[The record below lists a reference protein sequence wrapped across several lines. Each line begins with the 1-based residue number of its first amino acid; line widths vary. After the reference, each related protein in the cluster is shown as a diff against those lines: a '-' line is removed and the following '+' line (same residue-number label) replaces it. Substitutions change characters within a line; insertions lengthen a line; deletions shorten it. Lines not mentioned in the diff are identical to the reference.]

1 MTEIDSEMGTNLLRE
16 ITPLTQN
23 DCFSVFSR
31 MKNEFDFPLHFH
43 EEIELN
49 FIQNAPGAKRMIGDH
64 VEEIG
69 DIELVLVG
77 SNLQHGWF
85 TNQCES
91 RNIKEIT
98 IQFHRDLFEE
108 KFLQRNQLTFIKN
121 LFQRA
126 SRGVLFSEE
135 TTLSIMPR
143 IKELTQKQG
152 FDSVLELMSI
162 LHDLSIS
169 RNFRTLSDASFNKE
183 TISYNSRRIES
194 IMEYVNNNFSQN
206 ITLKDAAK
214 IAGMTEVSLSRF
226 FKLRTG
232 KTFIDTLNDVRL
244 GHASRM
250 LIETTQSVNEIAFK
264 CGFNNMS
271 NFNRIFKKKKD
282 STPKEF
288 RNSYHAVGVRTFV

>member
-1 MTEIDSEMGTNLLRE
+1 MNTNLLRE
-16 ITPLTQN
+16 ITPLTQS

-31 MKNEFDFPLHFH
+31 IKNEFDFPLHFH

-49 FIQNAPGAKRMIGDH
+49 FIQNAAGAKRVIGDH
-64 VEEIG
+64 VEEID

-77 SNLQHGWF
+77 PNLQHGWF
-85 TNQCES
+85 THKCQAK
-91 RNIKEIT
+91 NIKEIT

-126 SRGVLFSEE
+126 SRGVLFSKE

-143 IKELTQKQG
+143 IKELTQMQG
-152 FDSVLELMSI
+152 FDSVLELMSV

-206 ITLKDAAK
+206 ITLRDAAK

-250 LIETTQSVNEIAFK
+250 LIETTQSVNEIAYK

-271 NFNRIFKKKKD
+271 NFNRIFKKKKN

-288 RNSYHAVGVRTFV
+288 RNSYNAVGVRTFV

>member
-1 MTEIDSEMGTNLLRE
+1 MNTNLLRE
-16 ITPLTQN
+16 ITPLTQS

-31 MKNEFDFPLHFH
+31 IKSEFDFPLHFH
-43 EEIELN
+43 EELELN
-49 FIQNAPGAKRMIGDH
+49 FIQNAAGAKRVIGDH
-64 VEEIG
+64 VEEIE
-69 DIELVLVG
+69 DIEMVLVG

-85 TNQCES
+85 TNKCES
-91 RNIKEIT
+91 DNIKEIT

-108 KFLQRNQLTFIKN
+108 KFLQRNQLTFIRT

-126 SRGVLFSEE
+126 SRGVLFTRE
-135 TTLSIMPR
+135 TALNILPR
-143 IKELTQKQG
+143 LNQLTQKTG

-183 TISYNSRRIES
+183 NLSYNSRRIEK
-194 IMEYVNNNFSQN
+194 IMEHVNNNFGQN
-206 ITLKDAAK
+206 ITLSDAAK

-250 LIETTQSVNEIAFK
+250 LIETTQSVNEIAYK

-282 STPKEF
+282 CTPKEF
-288 RNSYHAVGVRTFV
+288 RNSYASVGVRTFV